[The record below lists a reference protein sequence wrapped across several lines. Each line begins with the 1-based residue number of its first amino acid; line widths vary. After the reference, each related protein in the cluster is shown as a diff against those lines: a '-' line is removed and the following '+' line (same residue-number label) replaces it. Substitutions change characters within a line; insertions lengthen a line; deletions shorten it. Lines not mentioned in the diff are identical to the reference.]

1 MKVLDVDS
9 MQSGIDLA
17 IKDIEAFYGKISAV
31 QRSVRYFYGLD
42 DALKGKGGD
51 AIRSFYNECHQPFL
65 IFLYQSL
72 VDYKNTL
79 TEMKNGIESYESN
92 TKGYVSEIYLENDVK
107 SGLDKVETKTVELT
121 ASANA
126 VLDSVKDLVPITKID
141 ESEVV
146 ENVQR
151 GKNKVNDVVEELHLL
166 DEYETSQ
173 LKKTKEDLQTM
184 RNYLSEIESK
194 FQSGDL
200 SIENYSVNAIK
211 GIAAYKEMNDS
222 IYNRKDE
229 NVEALNENS
238 IKDMPMYAI
247 EKDKNEKLDDLS
259 ETSKAIIN
267 NAYKDLESGEIDRA
281 TYYTILST
289 LELANGE
296 VSEEDLEEDVPEGF
310 VKYVIENSDKIGTD
324 LGVNLTS
331 ATLEQIGLRTMEIGG
346 LVNILTGKAGP
357 TGPNSF
363 VIRNEKTAKV
373 SNAFI
378 NNGKSIRSVGKA
390 LGRGFMAAGVGI
402 GMYEDLSHK
411 NKTVGEAIAHNGAAL
426 GIGIGSNVIGSLG
439 VKSIAAL
446 LGTNPGGW
454 AIAGG
459 IALGLGGTVVF
470 NYIYDT
476 NLWGTQDTL
485 DMVGEQLSNFN
496 DTINESV
503 SNVVSNAGEAI
514 KSGLNAINPMNWGW

>member
-1 MKVLDVDS
+1 MEVASLKVLDVDS

-31 QRSVRYFYGLD
+31 QRSVRDFYGLD

-92 TKGYVSEIYLENDVK
+92 TKGYVSETYLENDVK

-238 IKDMPMYAI
+238 IKDMPLYAI
-247 EKDKNEKLDDLS
+247 EEFKNVRIKHLKSDGKK
-259 ETSKAIIN
+259 TINKAFQNLNEGKISR
-267 NAYKDLESGEIDRA
+267 LEFYS
-281 TYYTILST
+281 ILS
-289 LELANGE
+289 
-296 VSEEDLEEDVPEGF
+296 
-310 VKYVIENSDKIGTD
+310 KQ
-324 LGVNLTS
+324 
-331 ATLEQIGLRTMEIGG
+331 EQ
-346 LVNILTGKAGP
+346 
-357 TGPNSF
+357 
-363 VIRNEKTAKV
+363 
-373 SNAFI
+373 
-378 NNGKSIRSVGKA
+378 KSISWKD
-390 LGRGFMAAGVGI
+390 
-402 GMYEDLSHK
+402 EK
-411 NKTVGEAIAHNGAAL
+411 
-426 GIGIGSNVIGSLG
+426 
-439 VKSIAAL
+439 
-446 LGTNPGGW
+446 GG
-454 AIAGG
+454 
-459 IALGLGGTVVF
+459 
-470 NYIYDT
+470 Y
-476 NLWGTQDTL
+476 
-485 DMVGEQLSNFN
+485 
-496 DTINESV
+496 ESV
-503 SNVVSNAGEAI
+503 SVWRINLELNRLKIEQNYARKMGDRDAEQKAAEQEAQIRQEYQHISEFMIGKDAPPHSVPNKDLTLNDGSTFEYRIDAKGYLHYKADSAYTYYEETNKQTKLQRYQGIISKGVTTALLSRGVGNVFSKWPNSWSSSGAI
-514 KSGLNAINPMNWGW
+514 GGGTGVGTELLTEYRIPGSYIAQVNEVKTIIYRTSKETGDVERLVIDSRNNEILNHSEWKEYK

>member
-1 MKVLDVDS
+1 
-9 MQSGIDLA
+9 
-17 IKDIEAFYGKISAV
+17 
-31 QRSVRYFYGLD
+31 
-42 DALKGKGGD
+42 
-51 AIRSFYNECHQPFL
+51 
-65 IFLYQSL
+65 
-72 VDYKNTL
+72 
-79 TEMKNGIESYESN
+79 MKNGIESYESN
-92 TKGYVSEIYLENDVK
+92 TKGYVSETYLENDVK

-166 DEYETSQ
+166 DEFETSQ
-173 LKKTKEDLQTM
+173 LKKAKEDLQTM

-211 GIAAYKEMNDS
+211 GIDAYKEMNDS

-310 VKYVIENSDKIGTD
+310 VKYVIENSDKIW
-324 LGVNLTS
+324 NR
-331 ATLEQIGLRTMEIGG
+331 LR
-346 LVNILTGKAGP
+346 
-357 TGPNSF
+357 SQF
-363 VIRNEKTAKV
+363 DF
-373 SNAFI
+373 SNFGANRFT
-378 NNGKSIRSVGKA
+378 NNG
-390 LGRGFMAAGVGI
+390 
-402 GMYEDLSHK
+402 
-411 NKTVGEAIAHNGAAL
+411 
-426 GIGIGSNVIGSLG
+426 
-439 VKSIAAL
+439 
-446 LGTNPGGW
+446 
-454 AIAGG
+454 
-459 IALGLGGTVVF
+459 
-470 NYIYDT
+470 
-476 NLWGTQDTL
+476 
-485 DMVGEQLSNFN
+485 
-496 DTINESV
+496 
-503 SNVVSNAGEAI
+503 
-514 KSGLNAINPMNWGW
+514 NWWFG